1 MKSTGNLRSSGHF
14 GAEEASHKATK
25 LPPLKKSGKERHSL
39 YRELDQADDE
49 DEELRLLNKRES
61 ALDYYDDEDTEELWD
76 DEEEDTEDQW
86 EEEDEDDAD
95 DLSEDWADEEDESWN
110 DEDGEADD
118 WKE

>member
-14 GAEEASHKATK
+14 GAEEVSHKATK

-39 YRELDQADDE
+39 YRELDQADE
-49 DEELRLLNKRES
+49 DDDLRLLNKRES

-76 DEEEDTEDQW
+76 DEDTEDQW

-110 DEDGEADD
+110 DEDGETDD